1 MNTLPCSLRT
11 LKLTEPR
18 EDTGRVS
25 TARVGQWAAGVTRES
40 VSFHVSERQI
50 VMCAHQEVL
59 PQIRW
64 LLALRSRT
72 SDGLEVSGW
81 IKPEHMTVLQRRTRS
96 TGIQDR
102 GIITVWGKNY
112 CEGLPGTKV
121 RLRRS
126 SNNEW
131 NFQSGV
137 HTVTS

>member
-1 MNTLPCSLRT
+1 M
-11 LKLTEPR
+11 
-18 EDTGRVS
+18 
-25 TARVGQWAAGVTRES
+25 
-40 VSFHVSERQI
+40 

-59 PQIRW
+59 RQTRW

-72 SDGLEVSGW
+72 SDGLGGSGW
-81 IKPEHMTVLQRRTRS
+81 IKPEHSDCVAKKDTVHTDTR
-96 TGIQDR
+96 R

-112 CEGLPGTKV
+112 CEGLPGKEV